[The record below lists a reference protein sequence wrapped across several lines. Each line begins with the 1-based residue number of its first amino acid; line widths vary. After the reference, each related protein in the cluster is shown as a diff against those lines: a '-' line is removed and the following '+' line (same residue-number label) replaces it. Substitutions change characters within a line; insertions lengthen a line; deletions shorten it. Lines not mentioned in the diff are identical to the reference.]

1 MPAICGVNLEALRMF
16 QVIERGEE
24 RKAVHSQGDLD
35 YMLRRGW
42 RKVATDTTSSPSEL
56 VAEEPPRKKR
66 KYTRRAP
73 R

>member
-1 MPAICGVNLEALRMF
+1 MF
-16 QVIERGEE
+16 QVIEKGSE
-24 RKAVHSQGDLD
+24 RKAVYSKSDLD

-42 RKVATDTTSSPSEL
+42 RKVSTDTVASPT
-56 VAEEPPRKKR
+56 EEPAPEDAPRTKR

>member
-1 MPAICGVNLEALRMF
+1 MF
-16 QVIERGEE
+16 QVIEKGGE
-24 RKAVHSQGDLD
+24 RKAVYSAGDLD

-42 RKVATDTTSSPSEL
+42 RKVATDH
-56 VAEEPPRKKR
+56 VAAHPVANDPVADHEPKPKR

>member
-1 MPAICGVNLEALRMF
+1 MF

-42 RKVATDTTSSPSEL
+42 RKVATDTASSPSEP
-56 VAEEPPRKKR
+56 VTEDAPRAKR

>member
-1 MPAICGVNLEALRMF
+1 MF

-42 RKVATDTTSSPSEL
+42 RKVATDTTSSPG
-56 VAEEPPRKKR
+56 EPVTEDAPRAKR